1 MRNWK
6 EIINSVE
13 RGNEYDSR
21 LGGHSYTKW
30 TTGNDYRIVLASGSV
45 LWLQSRSYD
54 HTSVKKIETPEEF
67 LGAEIC
73 TPGEALLEFLFSYL
87 FPQGTEEDK
96 IFFLHEEEDAQRLV
110 DERRWA
116 DNHMIHSLAITMEI
130 MHAIGRWDKV
140 ISSRSVSRMRGTGC
154 QNIFYRLQCGKKEY
168 EAEIHAGC
176 VDYFDHSVFDK
187 LRSITEIDLAAEKA
201 EKRAFYFKV
210 KELADAAQVPWN
222 IAKLISDKENKEAA
236 IDALFK
242 AREIAESDL
251 DYATEH
257 ELECGIVRRK
267 AMMSELLG
275 EHFEVFDVQG
285 QKRSQQLADYLLGQQ
300 CQW

>member
-1 MRNWK
+1 MKNWK
-6 EIINSVE
+6 EIISSVE
-13 RGNEYDSR
+13 KGNEYDSR
-21 LGGHSYTKW
+21 LGGHSYSQW
-30 TTGNDYRIVLASGSV
+30 TTGRDYRVALTDGRV

-54 HTSVKKIETPEEF
+54 HTSVKKIEAPEEF

-73 TPGEALLEFLFSYL
+73 TPGETVLKFLFSYL

-96 IFFLHEEEDAQRLV
+96 IFFFNEEEEANRLI

-116 DNHMIHSLAITMEI
+116 EDHMIFSLEITREI
-130 MHAIGRWDKV
+130 MSRIGRWDKV
-140 ISSRSVSRMRGTGC
+140 LSSRSVSRMRGTGC
-154 QNIFYRLQCGKKEY
+154 QNYFYRLQCGKKEF

-176 VDYFDHSVFDK
+176 VDYFSHEIFDK
-187 LRSITEIDLAAEKA
+187 LRSITEIDVAAEKA

-210 KELADAAQVPWN
+210 KELADAAQVPWG
-222 IAKLISDKENKEAA
+222 IAKFVVNADKDMA

-242 AREIAESDL
+242 AREIAESSL

-267 AMMSELLG
+267 AAMADLLG
-275 EHFEVFDVQG
+275 EHFEMFDVQG
-285 QKRSQQLADYLLGQQ
+285 QKRSQELADYLLNR
-300 CQW
+300 QW

>member
-1 MRNWK
+1 MKNWK
-6 EIINSVE
+6 NYINSVE
-13 RGNEYDSR
+13 KGNRYDSR
-21 LGGHSYTKW
+21 MGGHSYTMW
-30 TTGNDYRIVLASGSV
+30 TTGNDYRIVLTSGEI
-45 LWLQSRSYD
+45 LWLQTRCYD
-54 HTSVKKIETPEEF
+54 HTIVTKIEAPEEF
-67 LGAEIC
+67 LGAETC
-73 TPGEALLEFLFSYL
+73 TPGETVLEFLFSYL

-96 IFFLHEEEDAQRLV
+96 IFFLHEEEEAQRLV

-116 DNHMIHSLAITMEI
+116 EAHLIHSLAITMEI
-130 MHAIGRWDKV
+130 MRNIGRWDKV
-140 ISSRSVSRMRGTGC
+140 LSSRSVSRMRGTGC
-154 QNIFYRLQCGKKEY
+154 QNYFYRLQCGKKEF

-176 VDYFDHSVFDK
+176 VDYFSHEIFDK
-187 LRSITEIDLAAEKA
+187 LRSITEIDVAAEKA

-210 KELADAAQVPWN
+210 KELADAAQVPWG
-222 IAKLISDKENKEAA
+222 IAKLVANADKNMA

-242 AREIAESDL
+242 AREIAESNL

-275 EHFEVFDVQG
+275 EHFDVFEVQG

-300 CQW
+300 

>member
-1 MRNWK
+1 MKNWK
-6 EIINSVE
+6 EIVNSVMK
-13 RGNEYDSR
+13 GNNYDSR
-21 LGGHSYTKW
+21 MGGHSYSQW
-30 TTGNDYRIVLASGSV
+30 TTGNDFRVVLASGSV
-45 LWLQSRSYD
+45 LWLQSRFYD
-54 HTSVKKIETPEEF
+54 HMIVTKIEAPEEF

-73 TPGEALLEFLFSYL
+73 TPGETVLEFLFSYL

-96 IFFLHEEEDAQRLV
+96 IFFLHEEEEAQRLV

-116 DNHMIHSLAITMEI
+116 ENNIIHSLAITMEI
-130 MHAIGRWDKV
+130 MRTIGRWDKV
-140 ISSRSVSRMRGTGC
+140 LSSRSVSRMRGTGC
-154 QNIFYRLQCGKKEY
+154 QNYFYRLQCGKKEY
-168 EAEIHAGC
+168 EVEIHAGC
-176 VDYFDHSVFDK
+176 VDYFSHEIFDK
-187 LRSITEIDLAAEKA
+187 LRSITEIDVAAEKA

-210 KELADAAQVPWN
+210 KELADAAQVPWG
-222 IAKLISDKENKEAA
+222 IAKFVVNADKDMA

-242 AREIAESDL
+242 AREIAESSL

>member
-6 EIINSVE
+6 EIVNSVE
-13 RGNEYDSR
+13 KGNNYDSR
-21 LGGHSYTKW
+21 LGGHSYSMW
-30 TTGNDYRIVLASGSV
+30 TTGNDFRVVLVDGRV

-54 HTSVKKIETPEEF
+54 KTTVSLIEEPVVFEGCESAS
-67 LGAEIC
+67 LGTTE
-73 TPGEALLEFLFSYL
+73 LEFLFSYL

-96 IFFLHEEEDAQRLV
+96 IFFLNEEEEATRLI

-116 DNHMIHSLAITMEI
+116 EAHVIHSLAITMEI
-130 MHAIGRWDKV
+130 MRNIGRWDRV
-140 ISSRSVSRMRGTGC
+140 VSIRSVSRMRGTAC
-154 QNIFYRLQCGKKEY
+154 QNIFYRIQCGKKEF

-176 VDYFDHSVFDK
+176 VDYFSHEIFDK

-210 KELADAAQVPWN
+210 KELADAAQVPWG
-222 IAKLISDKENKEAA
+222 IAKLVANADKDMA

-242 AREIAESDL
+242 AREIAESEL

-275 EHFEVFDVQG
+275 EHFDVFDVQG

>member
-1 MRNWK
+1 MKNWK
-6 EIINSVE
+6 NYINSVE
-13 RGNEYDSR
+13 KGNNYDSR
-21 LGGHSYTKW
+21 MGSHGYTQW
-30 TTGNDYRIVLASGSV
+30 TTGRDYRVALTSGEI
-45 LWLQSRSYD
+45 LWLQARCYD
-54 HTSVKKIETPEEF
+54 HMVVKSIEAPEEF
-67 LGAEIC
+67 LGAEAC
-73 TPGEALLEFLFSYL
+73 VPEASVLEFLFSYL
-87 FPQGTEEDK
+87 FPEGTEEDK
-96 IFFLHEEEDAQRLV
+96 IFFLNEEEEATRLI

-116 DNHMIHSLAITMEI
+116 EDHMIFSLEITMEI
-130 MHAIGRWDKV
+130 MHAIGRWDRV
-140 ISSRSVSRMRGTGC
+140 VSSRSVSRMRGTGC
-154 QNIFYRLQCGKKEY
+154 QNIFYRLQCGKKEF

-176 VDYFDHSVFDK
+176 VDYFSHEIFDK

-210 KELADAAQVPWN
+210 KELADAAQVPWG
-222 IAKLISDKENKEAA
+222 IAKLVANADKDMA

-242 AREIAESDL
+242 AREIAESEL

-275 EHFEVFDVQG
+275 EHFDVFDVQG